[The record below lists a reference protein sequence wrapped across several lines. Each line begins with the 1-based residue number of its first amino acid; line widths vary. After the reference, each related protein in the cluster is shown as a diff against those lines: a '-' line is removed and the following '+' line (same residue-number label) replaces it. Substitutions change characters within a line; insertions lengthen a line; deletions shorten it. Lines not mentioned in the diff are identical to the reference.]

1 MDMSKYRPFFLS
13 DAAEHLEGLERE
25 LVALEQNPGETA
37 RLDEIF
43 RHLHSLKGLSAS
55 MQYVSMSRLAHRLED
70 LIEVSRQKKTTP
82 GAEHF
87 RLLLGGV
94 DILRGQLE
102 KVRQNESP
110 GETPVEFLAEL
121 ESQLQRAHPTGG
133 FSPSPALEA
142 RPQAQPA
149 GSVWRVILV
158 VDRECLAPTARAM
171 VALKQLEH
179 LGRVISSQPSP
190 EHLRAGELPDRRLV
204 VELQSDCTREQL
216 LAVQQKLAE
225 IESVQVESPQATA
238 TGVQG
243 LQLPTVRVETEL
255 LDFFFDSFSELVIML
270 GRLENLGQ
278 QSSDPC
284 LLREVNRLG
293 RLVRRLYQRIA
304 EVRLVPVSL
313 LSNRLARACR
323 DLARSLGKQ
332 VELKIE
338 GEEVKFDRSLIEVL
352 DAPLLHLLRN
362 SLGHGIETPAQ
373 RRAAGK
379 SEVGR
384 IRVVFARAGER
395 AQVLLEDD
403 GAGID
408 EEKVKQKA
416 AQLGMTIPARRDWLW
431 EIISRPAFSTSE
443 KADQLSGRG
452 VGLDAVRHAVEQA
465 GGKIRLETQIGR
477 GTSFFIELPL
487 SVAIVPLLLV
497 EHGGALLGLPA
508 SCVQRVL
515 ALPSG
520 QRTAEGRMVL
530 GEQELDFLALSRM
543 LGGESRSEAEGV
555 LLEAA
560 GRQLLL
566 GVEHVLGYRQLV
578 AKKPGRILGRLGPYA
593 GTAVL
598 GDGRPLLLLD
608 VSQLLAPGGVG

>member
-25 LVALEQNPGETA
+25 LMALEQNPRETA

-70 LIEVSRQKKTTP
+70 LIEVSRQKKTAP
-82 GAEHF
+82 GPEHF

-94 DILRGQLE
+94 DILREQLE
-102 KVRQNESP
+102 KVRRDESP

-121 ESQLQRAHPTGG
+121 ESLLQRTPAPGG
-133 FSPSPALEA
+133 TTLSSTAEA

-149 GSVWRVILV
+149 GPVWKVVLA
-158 VDRECLAPTARAM
+158 VDRDCLAPTARAM
-171 VALKQLEH
+171 VALKQLGR
-179 LGRVISSQPSP
+179 LGKVISSRPTP
-190 EHLRAGELPDRRLV
+190 EQLRAGELPERTLV

-216 LAVQQKLAE
+216 LALQQKLAE
-225 IESVQVESPQATA
+225 IESVQVESPQAA
-238 TGVQG
+238 AAGAPV

-255 LDFFFDSFSELVIML
+255 LDFFFDSVSELVIML

-278 QSSDPC
+278 QSADPR

-293 RLVRRLYQRIA
+293 RLVRRLYQRVA

-362 SLGHGIETPAQ
+362 SLGHGIETPAE

-379 SEVGR
+379 SEAGR
-384 IRVVFARAGER
+384 VRVVFARAGER

-416 AQLGMTIPARRDWLW
+416 AQLGITIPARRDWLW

-465 GGKIRLETQIGR
+465 GGKVRLETQVGR

-497 EHGGALLGLPA
+497 EEGGALLGLPA
-508 SCVQRVL
+508 SGVQRVL
-515 ALPSG
+515 ALQSG
-520 QRTAEGRMVL
+520 QKTADGRMLL
-530 GEQELDFLALSRM
+530 GEEEFDLLELSRL
-543 LGGESRSEAEGV
+543 LGGERRAGGEGV
-555 LLEAA
+555 LLEAD
-560 GRQLLL
+560 GRRLVL
-566 GVEHVLGYRQLV
+566 GVEHVLGYRQVV

-608 VSQLLAPGGVG
+608 VPQLLAAGGVR